1 MSRLRIGVDIGGTFT
16 DVTGIDEGT
25 GELFHLKVLTTNRDP
40 ALGVVESLDDA
51 GIPLEEVSFLSHGT
65 TIAINALLEGKGA
78 KTAIVSTEGFRD
90 VLELRRGARTH
101 LLDPQMDKPPMFVPR
116 RWRVEVKER
125 TLWDGSVHE
134 ALDEEQLRQALRGL
148 ADQGIESVAV
158 SFLHSYANP
167 EHEERAAEI
176 LRSEFPAMYY
186 TLSSAIVPEI
196 KEYERTSTA
205 ALNAYVQPVV
215 QRYMTHLETEL
226 RERGLSTGV
235 HVMQSNGGVMTG
247 EEAGYRPI
255 NMMESGPA
263 AGSIGAAEIGRLM
276 DLENMI
282 TFDMG
287 GTTTKASVIEAGRP
301 LSTVEFEIFEAPNKP
316 GSGWPIRV
324 PMIDIFEAGAGGG
337 SIAWVDQGRTLQVGP
352 ESAGAEPGPV
362 CYGKGGTLPTITDAN
377 AILGRLVA
385 LLDGDL
391 PLDLAGARRAMEE
404 HVARPLGLTVEE
416 AAAGVLE
423 IADAKTA
430 DVIREVTIARGRD
443 PRDFS
448 LVAFGGAGP
457 MEAAYTIAEL
467 NMSQAIVPPVPGN
480 FSALGLLSTDIIHDA
495 VRTSVSPGRRDDF
508 TRSNALFEDME
519 AELTRTLRQEGIS
532 GEALSLTRS
541 FDMRYKGQFHII
553 NVTVPSGP
561 VTEATHQLAEEDF
574 HAEHQRLYTYASRG
588 DPTEIVNLRVRG
600 MGKVSRPGLKK
611 LDAGEAKDA
620 YKGARPVYFR
630 EARGFL
636 DTGIYDRERL
646 GAGSSLEGPA
656 IIEERTS
663 TTLVPKGF
671 NARVDGY
678 GNLVLRRLP

>member
-16 DVTGIDEGT
+16 DVTGVDEDS
-25 GELFHLKVLTTNRDP
+25 GELFHLKVLTTNSDP
-40 ALGVVESLDDA
+40 ALGVVEALDEA
-51 GIPLEEVSFLSHGT
+51 GIRLEDVSFLSHGS

-101 LLDPQMDKPPMFVPR
+101 LLDPQMEKPPIFVPR

-125 TLWDGSVHE
+125 VLWDGTVHE
-134 ALDEEQLRQALRGL
+134 ALDEDGLRQVLQGL
-148 ADQGIESVAV
+148 ADEGIESIAV

-167 EHEERAAEI
+167 EHEEKVASI
-176 LRSEFPAMYY
+176 LRSEFPNMHY

-205 ALNAYVQPVV
+205 ALNAYIQPVV
-215 QRYMTHLETEL
+215 QRYVTHLETQL
-226 RERGLSTGV
+226 RERGLKAGL

-255 NMMESGPA
+255 HMMESGPA
-263 AGSIGAAEIGRLM
+263 AGSIGAAEVGRMMGL
-276 DLENMI
+276 DNLI

-287 GTTTKASVIEAGRP
+287 GTTTKASVIEAGQA
-301 LSTVEFEIFEAPNKP
+301 LTTVEFEIFEEPNKP

-337 SIAWVDQGRTLQVGP
+337 SIAWIDQGGTLQVGP
-352 ESAGAEPGPV
+352 QSAGAEPGPV
-362 CYGKGGTLPTITDAN
+362 CYGKGGTVPTITDAN

-385 LLDGDL
+385 LLDGAL
-391 PLDLAGARRAMEE
+391 PLDLAGARKAMEE
-404 HVARPLGLTVEE
+404 HVARPLGFTIEE

-467 NMSQAIVPPVPGN
+467 NMSQGIIPPVPGN

-495 VRTSVSPGRRDDF
+495 VRTSMSLTRRADLPRTD
-508 TRSNALFEDME
+508 ALYREME
-519 AELTRTLRQEGIS
+519 AELRRTLEQEGIA
-532 GEALSLTRS
+532 GEALKLIRS
-541 FDMRYKGQFHII
+541 FDLRYKGQFHII
-553 NVTVPSGP
+553 NVTASSGQ
-561 VTEATHQLAEEDF
+561 VTEATLLEAEDAF
-574 HAEHQRLYTYASRG
+574 HREHQRLYTYASRG
-588 DPTEIVNLRVRG
+588 DPTEVVNLRVRG
-600 MGKVSRPGLKK
+600 VGVVTRPGLRRIE
-611 LDAGEAKDA
+611 AGEAKDA
-620 YKGARPVYFR
+620 YKGTRPVYFR
-630 EARGFL
+630 DEGGFL
-636 DTGIYDRERL
+636 DTQVYDRDRL
-646 GAGSSLEGPA
+646 GAGSTLDGPA
-656 IIEERTS
+656 VIEERTS
-663 TTLVPKGF
+663 TILVPKSF
-671 NARVDGY
+671 NARVDEF
-678 GNLVLRRLP
+678 GNIILRRSS

>member
-16 DVTGIDEGT
+16 DVTGIDEDT
-25 GELFHLKVLTTNRDP
+25 GELFHLKVLTTNRDL
-40 ALGVVESLDDA
+40 ALGVVETLDKA
-51 GIPLEEVSFLSHGT
+51 SIRLEEVSFLSHGT

-101 LLDPQMDKPPMFVPR
+101 LLDPQMDKPPIFVPR
-116 RWRVEVKER
+116 RWRVGIKER
-125 TLWDGSVHE
+125 TLWDGTVHE
-134 ALDEEQLRQALRGL
+134 ALDEDQVRQVLRRL

-167 EHEERAAEI
+167 EHEEKVATI
-176 LRSEFPAMYY
+176 LRSEFPSMYY

-205 ALNAYVQPVV
+205 ALNAYIQPVV

-226 RERGLSTGV
+226 RERGLRAGV

-255 NMMESGPA
+255 HMMESGPA
-263 AGSIGAAEIGRLM
+263 AGSIGAAEVGRLM
-276 DLENMI
+276 GLENMI

-287 GTTTKASVIEAGRP
+287 GTTTKASVIEAGQP
-301 LSTVEFEIFEAPNKP
+301 LTTVEFEIFETPNKP

-337 SIAWVDQGRTLQVGP
+337 SIAWIDQGGTLQVGP
-352 ESAGAEPGPV
+352 QSAGAEPGPV
-362 CYGKGGTLPTITDAN
+362 CYGKGGTLPTVTDAN

-385 LLDGDL
+385 LLDGEL
-391 PLDLAGARRAMEE
+391 PLDLASARQAMET
-404 HVARPLGLTVEE
+404 HVARLLGFTVEE
-416 AAAGVLE
+416 AATGVIE

-448 LVAFGGAGP
+448 LMAFGGAGP
-457 MEAAYTIAEL
+457 MEAAHTIAEL
-467 NMSQAIVPPVPGN
+467 NMSQAIIPPVPGN

-495 VRTSVSPGRRDDF
+495 VRTSMSP
-508 TRSNALFEDME
+508 TRQPNLARANALFEEME
-519 AELTRTLRQEGIS
+519 TELTRTLQQEGIS
-532 GEALSLTRS
+532 GEALCLSRS

-553 NVTVPSGP
+553 NIAAPSGP
-561 VTEATHQLAEEDF
+561 VTEATLQEAEESF
-574 HAEHQRLYTYASRG
+574 HAEHERLYTYASRG
-588 DPTEIVNLRVRG
+588 DPTETVNLRVRG
-600 MGKVSRPGLKK
+600 LGKVSRPGLRR
-611 LDAGEAKDA
+611 LELGEAKDA

-630 EARGFL
+630 EAGGFL
-636 DTGIYDRERL
+636 DTQIYDRERL
-646 GAGSSLEGPA
+646 GAGSVLEGPA
-656 IIEERTS
+656 IIDERTS

-671 NARVDGY
+671 NAKVDDY
-678 GNLVLRRLP
+678 GNIILRRSP

>member
-16 DVTGIDEGT
+16 DVTGIDEDT
-25 GELFHLKVLTTNRDP
+25 GDLFHLKVLTTNQDP
-40 ALGVVESLDDA
+40 ALGVVEALDEA
-51 GIPLEEVSFLSHGT
+51 GIRLEEVSFLSHGT

-101 LLDPQMDKPPMFVPR
+101 LLDPQMEKPPMFIPR
-116 RWRVEVKER
+116 RWRVGVKER
-125 TLWDGSVHE
+125 TLWDGTVQE
-134 ALDEEQLRQALRGL
+134 ALDEDQLRKELQRL
-148 ADQGIESVAV
+148 ADQGIESLAV

-167 EHEERAAEI
+167 EHEEKVATI
-176 LRSEFPAMYY
+176 LRNEFPNMYY

-205 ALNAYVQPVV
+205 ALNAYIQPVV

-226 RERGLSTGV
+226 RERGLIAGV

-255 NMMESGPA
+255 HMMESGPA
-263 AGSIGAAEIGRLM
+263 AGSIGAAEVGRLVG
-276 DLENMI
+276 LENMI

-287 GTTTKASVIEAGRP
+287 GTTTKASVIEGGLP
-301 LSTVEFEIFEAPNKP
+301 LATVEFEIFEAPNKP

-337 SIAWVDQGRTLQVGP
+337 SIAWIDQGGTLQVGP
-352 ESAGAEPGPV
+352 QSVGAEPGPA
-362 CYGKGGTLPTITDAN
+362 CYGKGGTLPTIADAN

-385 LLDGDL
+385 LLDGAL
-391 PLDLAGARRAMEE
+391 PLDLTSARKAMEE

-467 NMSQAIVPPVPGN
+467 NMSQAVIPPVPGN

-495 VRTSVSPGRRDDF
+495 VRTSMSLTQQADLDRTNV
-508 TRSNALFEDME
+508 LFDEME
-519 AELTRTLRQEGIS
+519 AELTHTLQQQGIS
-532 GEALSLTRS
+532 REALSLVRS

-553 NVTVPSGP
+553 NVAVPPGKVTVATLQEGE
-561 VTEATHQLAEEDF
+561 EAF

-600 MGKVSRPGLKK
+600 MGQVSRPRLRR
-611 LDAGEAKDA
+611 LETGEAEVA

-630 EARGFL
+630 EAGGFL
-636 DTGIYDRERL
+636 DTQVYDRERL
-646 GAGSSLEGPA
+646 GAGSALEGPA

-663 TTLVPKGF
+663 TTLVPKDF
-671 NARVDGY
+671 NAKVDDY
-678 GNLVLRRLP
+678 GNIILRRSP